1 MNLAHLRYFAR
12 LSESEH
18 FSNTAKELYITQ
30 PSLSHAI
37 KTLEAEIGVKLFVR
51 EGRRMRLTPFG
62 REFAV
67 YVKRG
72 LREIDKGLDVAQEY
86 NGKRG
91 GTVNI
96 GSVFTVQGDYL
107 PRLFCDF
114 KMACG
119 QETRLNLFQGFTMP
133 LLDGLENE
141 VYDVVFSAK
150 GEGMTDLC
158 FEPVLAHQL
167 VAVVAQG
174 HELAR
179 KDSVTLADLAGW
191 QVHTYVRGVP
201 VGEEV
206 ERVLGAAGVEASYDF
221 EDEISLGGMV
231 RSAPGIVGVATL
243 TIGLKMYDDLVLLP
257 IEDVPRDFH
266 TIYLVYRRDAF
277 RSVAVERFIDF
288 VQDYRPPKD
297 AIPNMATCA

>member
-179 KDSVTLADLAGW
+179 KGSVTLADLAGW